1 MPWRLSDDDFTGQR
15 GLMLTGGWPITN
27 IYPAYAVVGEED
39 WLVRVR
45 GLEANRLHACT
56 RQLHLHQMQ
65 MPQTAGPARRTRRA
79 VQCALQRAVQCMHHA
94 AWQRARAA
102 HHATRPTRTSRATP
116 RTPSSAPMQR
126 ARCSAPDAAHRAAR
140 QVVGLEY
147 NDYVY
152 FMPRRE
158 HCDDLKALE
167 DNAGWDRY
175 SRCACAGAMISIEG
189 GEVRLVRVR
198 VS

>member
-1 MPWRLSDDDFTGQR
+1 
-15 GLMLTGGWPITN
+15 ML
-27 IYPAYAVVGEED
+27 
-39 WLVRVR
+39 
-45 GLEANRLHACT
+45 
-56 RQLHLHQMQ
+56 
-65 MPQTAGPARRTRRA
+65 RTD
-79 VQCALQRAVQCMHHA
+79 
-94 AWQRARAA
+94 
-102 HHATRPTRTSRATP
+102 S
-116 RTPSSAPMQR
+116 
-126 ARCSAPDAAHRAAR
+126 AHRAPR

>member
-1 MPWRLSDDDFTGQR
+1 MP
-15 GLMLTGGWPITN
+15 
-27 IYPAYAVVGEED
+27 
-39 WLVRVR
+39 
-45 GLEANRLHACT
+45 
-56 RQLHLHQMQ
+56 
-65 MPQTAGPARRTRRA
+65 
-79 VQCALQRAVQCMHHA
+79 
-94 AWQRARAA
+94 
-102 HHATRPTRTSRATP
+102 
-116 RTPSSAPMQR
+116 R
-126 ARCSAPDAAHRAAR
+126 ARCCAPDAARPILRTDAPR

>member
-1 MPWRLSDDDFTGQR
+1 
-15 GLMLTGGWPITN
+15 ML
-27 IYPAYAVVGEED
+27 
-39 WLVRVR
+39 
-45 GLEANRLHACT
+45 
-56 RQLHLHQMQ
+56 
-65 MPQTAGPARRTRRA
+65 RTD
-79 VQCALQRAVQCMHHA
+79 
-94 AWQRARAA
+94 
-102 HHATRPTRTSRATP
+102 S
-116 RTPSSAPMQR
+116 
-126 ARCSAPDAAHRAAR
+126 AHRAAR

-158 HCDDLKALE
+158 HCDGLKALE

-198 VS
+198 VTNPNPNPNPNPNLPRMGNIKVVPE